1 MARTASYGDDG
12 VLTNGRKVG
21 EEDVDTLEAV
31 KEHIDDGEDGQEREE
46 IMDTVAPAA
55 GRKDSE
61 ATAVPSDSNDGEDEK
76 RKQTVHEERK
86 ASKAVG
92 GDDYFSKKEASN
104 GLSKKGG
111 PEVQDMAMANGVA
124 TA

>member
-1 MARTASYGDDG
+1 M
-12 VLTNGRKVG
+12 TNGRKVG

-31 KEHIDDGEDGQEREE
+31 KEHIDDDDDDDGREREE

-61 ATAVPSDSNDGEDEK
+61 ATAVPSDTNDGEDEK
-76 RKQTVHEERK
+76 RKQTAHEERK
-86 ASKAVG
+86 ASEAVG
-92 GDDYFSKKEASN
+92 GDDYFSKPAELRVKDTPN
-104 GLSKKGG
+104 DLSKKGG
-111 PEVQDMAMANGVA
+111 PEVHDMAMANGVA